1 MSGGGETARKAKY
14 FDNTCR
20 YRAHAGS
27 CLGRTRPCGGGA
39 DPAPHRH
46 ERHRSAPSPFLGCR
60 AADSRQK
67 GSGKVPASG
76 RDVFE
81 SPKTFPPTAGT
92 FPEPKNLP
100 ADGRDVF
107 GAQKTFSPVAWAFLG
122 SFRLISR
129 PRTRSQAPAE
139 ASPSCRRG
147 PPRRACTARSRPRCP
162 IYLQPR

>member
-27 CLGRTRPCGGGA
+27 CLERTRPCGGGA

-81 SPKTFPPTAGT
+81 SQKTFP
-92 FPEPKNLP
+92 
-100 ADGRDVF
+100 
-107 GAQKTFSPVAWAFLG
+107 PVAWAFLG

-139 ASPSCRRG
+139 APPSCRRG
-147 PPRRACTARSRPRCP
+147 PPRRACTARSRPRA
-162 IYLQPR
+162 PRPHGPAPPTAAASAPTSAFAIVTASTA